1 MFLKDINVNY
11 KFFLKIINLLNMT
24 KVYIN
29 YDLFLYISSHIE
41 NSQLYKLIKNN
52 LNYEFLKKNSKSIEG
67 SYQYFCNYTL
77 IKNQVELIKNNS
89 SGYFYNS
96 YMFDSRY
103 RIYVTQ

>member
-1 MFLKDINVNY
+1 MVFCCLSAIFKANY
-11 KFFLKIINLLNMT
+11 NGEERRFK
-24 KVYIN
+24 
-29 YDLFLYISSHIE
+29 S
-41 NSQLYKLIKNN
+41 LIGNN
-52 LNYEFLKKNSKSIEG
+52 LYEFLKKNSKSIEG

-103 RIYVTQ
+103 RIYVAQ